1 MQLIKNKI
9 FRKAR
14 SAALAQAL
22 SFSFQQAPAPAPA
35 PTFQN
40 WRTGHGTSKPALW
53 QPTEIVNSTS
63 TGPGTLPQQ
72 RHLRPKTGTGSSG
85 YHTKGLLRTSCQN
98 SIGSEV
104 DQQAVDI
111 L

>member
-1 MQLIKNKI
+1 MQLIKNQI
-9 FRKAR
+9 IRKAR

-22 SFSFQQAPAPAPA
+22 SFSFQQAAPAPA
-35 PTFQN
+35 LTFQN
-40 WRTGHGTSKPALW
+40 WHTGHGTSKPALW
-53 QPTEIVNSTS
+53 QPTEFVNSTS

-72 RHLRPKTGTGSSG
+72 RHLRPKTDTGSSG
-85 YHTKGLLRTSCQN
+85 YHTKGLLRTSCQI